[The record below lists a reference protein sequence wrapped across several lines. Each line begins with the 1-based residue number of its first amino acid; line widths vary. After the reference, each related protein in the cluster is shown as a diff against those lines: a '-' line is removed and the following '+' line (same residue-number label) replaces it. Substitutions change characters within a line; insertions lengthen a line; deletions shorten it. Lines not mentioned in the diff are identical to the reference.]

1 MLVADKIANDSLPSN
16 LRFLI
21 TARPEDD
28 ILTAL
33 PPGPHIVRKQMG
45 DIPEHIINGDI
56 ERFIR
61 HSLQQYTELESSW
74 PNGSGV
80 DCSSIIPS
88 ISSSGPRPLAI
99 SSKEKVP
106 LDSIHPS
113 GLTNSYRLPRP
124 TAGTR

>member
-33 PPGPHIVRKQMG
+33 PPGPQIVRKQMG
-45 DIPEHIINGDI
+45 DIPEHIIDGDI

-61 HSLQQYTELESSW
+61 HSL
-74 PNGSGV
+74 
-80 DCSSIIPS
+80 
-88 ISSSGPRPLAI
+88 
-99 SSKEKVP
+99 
-106 LDSIHPS
+106 
-113 GLTNSYRLPRP
+113 
-124 TAGTR
+124 